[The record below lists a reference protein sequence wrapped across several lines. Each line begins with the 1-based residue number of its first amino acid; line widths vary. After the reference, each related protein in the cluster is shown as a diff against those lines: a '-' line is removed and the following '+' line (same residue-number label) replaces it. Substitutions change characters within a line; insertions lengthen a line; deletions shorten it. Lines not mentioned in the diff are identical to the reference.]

1 MGAATE
7 FVKSPY
13 QHMTMCKQTVN
24 FCRYKRAEY
33 ARQAA
38 DGVIQIG
45 RHTYWSATKS

>member
-13 QHMTMCKQTVN
+13 QHMTMHIQKVN
-24 FCRYKRAEY
+24 FCRYERTEY

-38 DGVIQIG
+38 DGVIPIG
-45 RHTYWSATKS
+45 RHTNWSNTKS

>member
-13 QHMTMCKQTVN
+13 QRVMMCIQKVN
-24 FCRYKRAEY
+24 FCRYERAEY

-38 DGVIQIG
+38 DGVIPVG
-45 RHTYWSATKS
+45 RHTYWSAAKS